1 MVQNQNKSNCDLTDM
16 ASFWKENQLVQ
27 TKKISLKE
35 SSWFGE
41 FENTKLITTKLF
53 WRTKV

>member
-1 MVQNQNKSNCDLTDM
+1 MVQNQNKSNYDLTYM

-27 TKKISLKE
+27 TKKISSKE

>member
-1 MVQNQNKSNCDLTDM
+1 MVQNQNKSNCDLTYM

>member
-1 MVQNQNKSNCDLTDM
+1 M

-27 TKKISLKE
+27 TKKISLRE